1 MADALTKAGRYE
13 VVSELGRGSM
23 GVVYEGF
30 DPVIGRRVAIKT
42 MLTEGLTSQEFREFK
57 SRFQR
62 EAQAAGVLSHPNIV
76 NVFDYGEDSGILY
89 LVMEYLEGKS
99 LEKLVEEQGMLPI
112 ETIIPMYDQ
121 VCSALDHAHQHSIVH
136 RDIKPANIMILDNGL
151 VKVTDFG
158 IAKVMSMGMT
168 QAGQVLGTP
177 NYMSP
182 EQVKGRQV
190 DGRSDI
196 FSLGIILYDLV
207 TGEMPFG
214 GQNITTVI
222 YKIINENPI
231 PPRELDA
238 TIHPGLSYVICKAL
252 AKSPDE
258 RYQTCRELADNLK
271 NFKYLAGQVSPS
283 ATIMVKVPPLPSTDL
298 ERAAAPPVEISRP
311 PAAPTESVQTTPI
324 ERPSPGQA
332 PVQVMPP
339 ATTYLKPHTAPIV
352 WILLTLGAVVFLGI
366 LGGGGVYLYKER
378 VATLQVGQLLVTA
391 NVSGAKISVDGQS
404 GPSWV
409 TPYTISDLSVG
420 SHQVVVS
427 KEGYDNDQQAV
438 TIEGGKTSRFN
449 ASLPARVEPP
459 KTPLEGPAPG
469 KVKPAK
475 NEVEALAAIPVPRGV
490 GGRPSAAPKTGQLQV
505 TANVSGAK
513 ISIDGRSE
521 PDWVTPSTINLAT
534 GTRQVVVSKEGYDDY
549 QQSVT
554 LEGGKPFRVNARLSV
569 PSGEL
574 EVVTAQPGLEVLIDG
589 KSIGLSP
596 ARAAVVAG
604 KHSYSVMRGGVSL
617 YDGTVTVE
625 SGGIKLVRVPSSVGE
640 ATGIVNVKTIPSGA
654 TVSADGNQIESQT
667 PTSFRLTAGQHT
679 LVISLFGFR
688 PVRRVIEVKADGN
701 VEVDV
706 PMPRH

>member
-1 MADALTKAGRYE
+1 
-13 VVSELGRGSM
+13 
-23 GVVYEGF
+23 
-30 DPVIGRRVAIKT
+30 
-42 MLTEGLTSQEFREFK
+42 
-57 SRFQR
+57 
-62 EAQAAGVLSHPNIV
+62 
-76 NVFDYGEDSGILY
+76 
-89 LVMEYLEGKS
+89 
-99 LEKLVEEQGMLPI
+99 
-112 ETIIPMYDQ
+112 
-121 VCSALDHAHQHSIVH
+121 
-136 RDIKPANIMILDNGL
+136 
-151 VKVTDFG
+151 
-158 IAKVMSMGMT
+158 
-168 QAGQVLGTP
+168 
-177 NYMSP
+177 
-182 EQVKGRQV
+182 
-190 DGRSDI
+190 
-196 FSLGIILYDLV
+196 LGIILYDLV

-271 NFKYLAGQVSPS
+271 NFKYLAGPASPS
-283 ATIMVKVPPLPSTDL
+283 ATIMVKVPPLSSTDL

-324 ERPSPGQA
+324 EQPSPGQA
-332 PVQVMPP
+332 PVQGMPP
-339 ATTYLKPHTAPIV
+339 ATTYRKPHTAPIV

-366 LGGGGVYLYKER
+366 LGGGGVYLYRER
-378 VATLQVGQLLVTA
+378 VAALQVGQLLVTA

-404 GPSWV
+404 GPNWA

-438 TIEGGKTSRFN
+438 TIEGGKTSSFN
-449 ASLPARVEPP
+449 ASLPARAPEPP
-459 KTPLEGPAPG
+459 KTPPEGPAPG

-475 NEVEALAAIPVPRGV
+475 NEVEAPAAIPVPRGV
-490 GGRPSAAPKTGQLQV
+490 GGRPSAALKTGQLQV
-505 TANVSGAK
+505 TSNVSGAK
-513 ISIDGRSE
+513 ISVDGRSE

-617 YDGTVTVE
+617 YEGTVTVE